1 MQKLEIILTINQN
14 MGINDLPHPAKLLWQ
29 WKKKRE
35 KKEKK
40 ENQKRKK
47 EKKKLNIVKHTV
59 SKVLCFKNYMAFH
72 ICCV

>member
-1 MQKLEIILTINQN
+1 MQKLELILTINQN

-40 ENQKRKK
+40 ENQKKKNEK
-47 EKKKLNIVKHTV
+47 EKKSSI
-59 SKVLCFKNYMAFH
+59 S
-72 ICCV
+72 

>member
-1 MQKLEIILTINQN
+1 

-40 ENQKRKK
+40 ENQKKK
-47 EKKKLNIVKHTV
+47 MKKKKKAQYRKTYR
-59 SKVLCFKNYMAFH
+59 F
-72 ICCV
+72 